1 MPSGQKHEHYD
12 ILNLIGYGLSKF
24 NDDFLLHYGFANKLA
39 LYRYCV
45 EIGMTDSLNS
55 VKTRQDAFDSV
66 MPESPRAGWHNK
78 DGTIRQDYQDR
89 KDFIDSFYGML
100 GVEDYVHV
108 VKMSVAKKFGEIIE
122 ERTALESQQ
131 SLPSLGE
138 LLKGEKEVK
147 AKPIIQ
153 SCFKQ
158 MQVTGYTAECYFY
171 RHYTKIDRF
180 ADASIEDARLF
191 GDGYDFQLTLQKHI
205 YLAEVKGLQKEN
217 GGIRMTENEF
227 NKARE
232 YGSDYALVV
241 VANLTESPKLIPIF
255 NPTVKLKFEQC
266 QLQSKPQIFYTSEI

>member
-1 MPSGQKHEHYD
+1 MASEQKHEHYD
-12 ILNLIGYGLSKF
+12 ILNLLGYGLSKF
-24 NDDFLLHYGFANKLA
+24 NEEFLLHYGFATKTA
-39 LYRYCV
+39 LYKYCV
-45 EIGMTDSLNS
+45 EIGMTDSVNS

-89 KDFIDSFYGML
+89 KDFIDSFYGTL
-100 GVEDYVHV
+100 NVEDYVDV
-108 VKMSVAKKFGEIIE
+108 VKMAIAKKFGEIIE
-122 ERTALESQQ
+122 ERAAFETQQ

-171 RHYTKIDRF
+171 RHYAKIDKF
-180 ADASIEDARLF
+180 AGASIEDARLF
-191 GDGYDFQLTLQKHI
+191 GDGYDFQLTLRRHI

-217 GGIRMTENEF
+217 GSIRMTDNEF

-232 YGSDYALVV
+232 YGSDYALVI
-241 VANLTESPKLIPIF
+241 VANLMESPKLVPIF
-255 NPTVKLKFEQC
+255 NPTVELKLEQR
-266 QLQSKPQIFYTSEI
+266 QLQSKPQVFYTSEI